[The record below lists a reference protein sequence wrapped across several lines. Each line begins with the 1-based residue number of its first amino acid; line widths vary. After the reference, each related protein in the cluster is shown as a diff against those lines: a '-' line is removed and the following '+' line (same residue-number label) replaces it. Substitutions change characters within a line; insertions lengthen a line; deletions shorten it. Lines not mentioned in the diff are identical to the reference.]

1 MNLEDIYQNKIKNN
15 KITSLSTTFDSPL
28 IERDPTILNLEKNV
42 FEQIQNIMPKQ
53 EVQNPINNTSL
64 RTVSFEDALKEL
76 LELSKK

>member
-15 KITSLSTTFDSPL
+15 RVSLLSTTFDSPL

-53 EVQNPINNTSL
+53 ELHQTTQNTSIK
-64 RTVSFEDALKEL
+64 TVSFEDALKEL

>member
-15 KITSLSTTFDSPL
+15 KISLLSTTFDSPL
-28 IERDPTILNLEKNV
+28 IERDPTILNLEKSV
-42 FEQIQNIMPKQ
+42 FEQIQNIIPKQ
-53 EVQNPINNTSL
+53 EIQQPIQDTSI